1 MRRSFITHLVCLF
14 AVPLVVVGVAMPAL
28 AQCPL
33 SFNAASNYAAGSRPY
48 SVAVGDFNAD
58 GSPDLAV
65 ANSLGN
71 NVSILLGN
79 GGGGGTFQAAVN
91 YAVGTNP
98 RSVAVGDFNA
108 DGRPDLAVANF
119 SIDNVSIL
127 LGNANGTFQAPSNYA
142 AGSQPVS
149 VAVGDFNADGR
160 PDLAVANFSSNNVS
174 ILLGNG
180 GGGGTFQAAV
190 NYAAGTNP
198 YYVAVGDF
206 NADGRPDL
214 AVANINSDNIS
225 ILLGN
230 GDGTFQPRVT
240 YAVGNFPRSV
250 AVGDFNADGRPDLA
264 VANTGGNNVSILFG
278 IGNGTFQAAVNY
290 AVGSQPISVAV
301 GDFNADGRPDLAVA
315 NNNSANVSIL
325 LGNLS
330 GTFQAAV
337 NYAVGTNPRSVAV
350 GDFNAD
356 GRPDLAVANLFGNNV
371 SVLLNTTLNFPAP
384 IITQQPIAQAV
395 LSGSTV
401 MFTAAASSPA
411 GAGPLSYQW
420 RRNGVNLSNGGSIS
434 GATSAILTINPAALS
449 DNGAAFD
456 AVVTNDCGTARS
468 DPAGLGV
475 TWRCP
480 ADFNG
485 SGVISVQDIFDFLA
499 AYFAGCN

>member
-58 GSPDLAV
+58 GRPDLAV
-65 ANSLGN
+65 ANSFNGVGGN

-79 GGGGGTFQAAVN
+79 GGGGGTFLPAVN
-91 YAVGTNP
+91 YAAGTGP

-108 DGRPDLAVANF
+108 DGRPDLAVAN
-119 SIDNVSIL
+119 ID
-127 LGNANGTFQAPSNYA
+127 
-142 AGSQPVS
+142 
-149 VAVGDFNADGR
+149 
-160 PDLAVANFSSNNVS
+160 SNNIS

-180 GGGGTFQAAV
+180 GG
-190 NYAAGTNP
+190 
-198 YYVAVGDF
+198 
-206 NADGRPDL
+206 
-214 AVANINSDNIS
+214 
-225 ILLGN
+225 
-230 GDGTFQPRVT
+230 
-240 YAVGNFPRSV
+240 
-250 AVGDFNADGRPDLA
+250 
-264 VANTGGNNVSILFG
+264 
-278 IGNGTFQAAVNY
+278 
-290 AVGSQPISVAV
+290 
-301 GDFNADGRPDLAVA
+301 
-315 NNNSANVSIL
+315 
-325 LGNLS
+325 S

-337 NYAVGTNPRSVAV
+337 NYGAGSAPQSVAV

-456 AVVTNDCGTARS
+456 AVVTDDCGTARS

-499 AYFAGCN
+499 AYFAGC